1 MESVLKEITDFV
13 NNGLG
18 FLGLKDYSI
27 EAVMGVVTQILLQ
40 LVATIILFLIIKKF
54 LWKKIT
60 NLIES
65 RQELVNKNL
74 ADAKE
79 ANALAQEKKLL
90 IEKEY
95 QEAREEIR
103 ALVNSAVKEGKEKRE
118 VIIKEAKKEAEKRL
132 AQANEQIEKEI
143 SDAKKEIK
151 DQVVDIAFV
160 LAEKIVQRE
169 IDKNKHDDIIM
180 KLIDEVGIE

>member
-1 MESVLKEITDFV
+1 MQTIKHGKVIKEARAGNFNTALRSKVLKF
-13 NNGLG
+13 
-18 FLGLKDYSI
+18 LKDAGREDI
-27 EAVMGVVTQILLQ
+27 EIQKLSNVAVNWT
-40 LVATIILFLIIKKF
+40 
-54 LWKKIT
+54 
-60 NLIES
+60 
-65 RQELVNKNL
+65 
-74 ADAKE
+74 
-79 ANALAQEKKLL
+79 
-90 IEKEY
+90 
-95 QEAREEIR
+95 
-103 ALVNSAVKEGKEKRE
+103 VKEGKEKRE